1 MKAEVNYQKLL
12 NNKKIMSKNGRK
24 LPMNEIEFD
33 KAIIAQ
39 RILSE
44 RNLKG
49 WTQKEL
55 HERVG
60 TYSEKTVRDWEKG
73 NTRIPTEGLIKLAE
87 IFECDVNYLIGKYE
101 YRTKEATDI
110 CKATGLSEAAV
121 MVLQKENARLKDKNS
136 IYAEAFQE
144 PFTLITG
151 FTSYLLE
158 NGQELF
164 DTMLDYHSHKLNMR
178 TTKSLPYYRQIEEAF
193 NEAQGDISK
202 LDLKQDGKS
211 ILPTKEEY
219 FYIVLEG
226 KLQEYYK
233 SEQAKEEAAA
243 DKARHEK
250 FIAEGDFTKEEKAS
264 LYEQVEKEF
273 EDIDRTNETMGI
285 LRYLVDLYSLMELEH
300 RQKYFKYELSDNF
313 MELVRKYEKEG
324 VEDGR

>member
-1 MKAEVNYQKLL
+1 MNYDFG
-12 NNKKIMSKNGRK
+12 KIG
-24 LPMNEIEFD
+24 
-33 KAIIAQ
+33 Q
-39 RILSE
+39 RIREE
-44 RNLKG
+44 RKKQG
-49 WTQKEL
+49 KTQATFAAEFEVKK
-55 HERVG
+55 
-60 TYSEKTVRDWEKG
+60 STVSRWENGEAMPSFQTLLDMCKAFDCEAG
-73 NTRIPTEGLIKLAE
+73 YLLCEEGYENRTRT
-87 IFECDVNYLIGKYE
+87 
-101 YRTKEATDI
+101 TTDI
-110 CKATGLSEAAV
+110 CKETGLSEAAV